1 MNKKETFLIECLEQD
16 IKDNN
21 FESAKHTIKTN
32 DLYIFSSKR
41 SDQFN
46 KKFDLCNNQIDW
58 NNFSSEND
66 DYHRQENII
75 SDNPHTL

>member
-1 MNKKETFLIECLEQD
+1 MNKKEKFLIECLEQD

-21 FESAKHTIKTN
+21 FDSVKYTIKTN

-41 SDQFN
+41 SDEFN
-46 KKFDLCNNQIDW
+46 RKFDLCNNQIDW

-66 DYHRQENII
+66 DYYRQENII